1 MKKNIEEIIKKN
13 GIAFNPEEPTEGH
26 FERFAQQLDCGEQK
40 KNRNQFLFWTLA
52 TAASLLILIN
62 ILPFMQ
68 TKPAPQSDPVS
79 VTVAYYN
86 GKISLQIEA
95 IEPLLNNVDDSTRNN
110 LITILQTMKTECEKF
125 PETPPATKEA
135 NYLAAIR
142 THYDSK
148 LRSLHYIQSMLKN
161 VRHPQQN
168 G

>member
-1 MKKNIEEIIKKN
+1 MKKNIEDIIREN
-13 GIAFNPEEPTEGH
+13 ALSFHSDEPAEGH
-26 FERFAQQLDCGEQK
+26 RERFARQLESGDPK
-40 KNRNQFLFWTLA
+40 KNRSQFLFWTLA

-62 ILPFMQ
+62 ILPLMQ

-79 VTVAYYN
+79 ETVAYYN
-86 GKISLQIEA
+86 GKISLEIEA

-110 LITILQTMKTECEKF
+110 LTTMLRTMKTECEKF

-148 LRSLHYIQSMLKN
+148 LRSLQYIQSMLKN